1 MTWRTTAKTAAA
13 RLVCWTGGDTMV
25 RALTGGAAPPL
36 VVGYHRV
43 VDDLEGA
50 GRHAIPAMLTS
61 RAMLEQHLDWIGR
74 RHRFVTLDELGQ
86 RIEDGEP
93 VSRLAA
99 VTFDDGYRDL
109 YEHAFPVLARKG
121 IPAAAFVVTD
131 LVGTTGLLI
140 HDRLYVLLR
149 RAFSRWR
156 TPLRDLGA
164 LLGALDIWLAPP
176 GLAGLSADARSALQ
190 LLLRRLPRWDV
201 ARIADA
207 LEERVGAEP
216 DAAADMLPLTWE
228 MLAEMQRAGMTI
240 GSHTRTHAWLTRASA
255 AELSDEVEGSRR
267 AIEARLRTP
276 VAHFAYPDG
285 HFDRRTIRAVAG
297 TGYRFAYTTC
307 GHRDPYRPTLTIPR
321 RLLWQNSCLDGRGVF
336 SPEVMRC
343 QVSGVF
349 ALAGRCRQDH
359 RA

>member
-13 RLVCWTGGDTMV
+13 RLVCWTGGDRMV

-216 DAAADMLPLTWE
+216 DAAADMLPLTR
-228 MLAEMQRAGMTI
+228 ARRSCRTRSRGRAGPSRRGFAPRSRTSRTRTAISIGGRSGPWPARAI
-240 GSHTRTHAWLTRASA
+240 GSPTPRAA
-255 AELSDEVEGSRR
+255 TG
-267 AIEARLRTP
+267 
-276 VAHFAYPDG
+276 
-285 HFDRRTIRAVAG
+285 IRIG
-297 TGYRFAYTTC
+297 
-307 GHRDPYRPTLTIPR
+307 PR
-321 RLLWQNSCLDGRGVF
+321 
-336 SPEVMRC
+336 
-343 QVSGVF
+343 
-349 ALAGRCRQDH
+349 
-359 RA
+359 